1 MQGGFETRPY
11 GGLSRRGEAWRGTPK
26 NALRFLVDPDSPSF
40 SMRRIRE
47 GEKTRNG
54 HSLRRDAELLDDLAP
69 FVRVGAR

>member
-1 MQGGFETRPY
+1 
-11 GGLSRRGEAWRGTPK
+11 
-26 NALRFLVDPDSPSF
+26 VDPDSPSF